1 MLRFVINIG
10 YFESDVCVGCA
21 LIDLF
26 TKRFGD
32 LESAKKVFDQMP
44 ERNSQLHSWVVKM
57 GLYLDVYVGCSLL
70 DMYSKCDSRESIED
84 AGKVFERM
92 LDHNVTIW
100 TAMITRYVQSGV
112 KDDAELSTLVKT
124 LPPLRL
130 LKVLEF
136 LKGLNKIGPNK
147 YPRKS
152 KRDNG

>member
-1 MLRFVINIG
+1 
-10 YFESDVCVGCA
+10 
-21 LIDLF
+21 
-26 TKRFGD
+26 
-32 LESAKKVFDQMP
+32 
-44 ERNSQLHSWVVKM
+44 M

-92 LDHNVTIW
+92 LDLNVTIW
-100 TAMITRYVQSGV
+100 TAMITRYVQSEV

-130 LKVLEF
+130 IKVLEF
-136 LKGLNKIGPNK
+136 PKCLNKIGPNK

-152 KRDNG
+152 KCDNG